1 MKKLLALVLALVMS
15 MSLVTISNAA
25 FKDADKIS
33 NKEAVDV
40 MAAVGVLAGYDNGE
54 FGATDTLT
62 RAQACKIIAY
72 LDLGGKTADAI
83 KGSGTVFSDVAAT
96 AWYAGYVEYCAG
108 AGYVAGIGGGKF
120 DPNAN
125 VTGVQFA
132 KMLLCALGYKAEV
145 EGYTGSDYTI
155 AIARDANKNGLF
167 DDLSIA
173 TSANLTREQAAQMA
187 FNALEATVVEYQG
200 GTNVTTGDTS
210 VVVNA
215 TRNEVANKSYDYN
228 QDTDAAVTA
237 ASGTQQLCEKLY
249 GKDLKLDGD
258 TDALKRPA
266 HVWNYKGT
274 DIGTYADSADYTF
287 VANKAQSLEDS
298 VKKILNKSD
307 FELGTKY
314 YVNGEEATVASDDLK
329 VGDVVELYM
338 SSTNSKT
345 VAKAAV
351 IRYSQDKVTGKVE
364 TSTKDGKDY
373 VKVPGVTSK
382 LEAKYVK
389 GYESLAKG
397 DYVYLYTTTDSD
409 RNTTYNLFKAASFE
423 GKLTETKNSTPAKYV
438 INGTTYVANGEC
450 DPTINTYN
458 TLYTYYTDA
467 NGYIIAAVE
476 KEDSKSEYVVIQ
488 KAAAKTTGGV
498 DGDTAVEARLV
509 KMDGTTMNVTL
520 AEITA
525 TDVDDTKTLLQNAQ
539 IFSTAT
545 ENSETSAPVFFTY
558 TVNSDGEYELE
569 EADDDGTNAADTA
582 DIAKKPTK
590 IGDAIIDNGTVL
602 VLAKAGENDGES
614 NTYKYVT
621 YTGKANIPAIDG
633 AEYVAIT
640 NDKGVA
646 TYVLVYA
653 YTNDPVSSGS
663 VILFVKDEEDST
675 GKDKVNG
682 SDVNY
687 KSYTVIDDGKETTIK
702 VKTSATGIDDIAQG
716 QLMTPSYN
724 SDGYVT
730 KLDKVTA
737 GSGKYYTGNDFTY
750 SNGTLVISDSASF
763 TCAAEATV
771 FVMDADANLSES
783 DAESYSYD
791 TETTVEVYVVCTNN
805 DDKIVNYVYVVE
817 ADA

>member
-132 KMLLCALGYKAEV
+132 KMLLCALGYKAEI

-307 FELGTKY
+307 FEFGAKY
-314 YVNGEEATVASDDLK
+314 YVNGEEKTVASDNLK

-345 VAKAAV
+345 VATAAV

-373 VKVPGVTSK
+373 VKVPGVTNK

-409 RNTTYNLFKAASFE
+409 NNKTYNLFKAASFE
-423 GKLTETKNSTPAKYV
+423 GKLTETKNSTPKKYA
-438 INGTTYVANGEC
+438 ISGTTYVANGEC
-450 DPTINTYN
+450 DPTISTYN

-488 KAAAKTTGGV
+488 KAANKTTGGV

-520 AEITA
+520 AEIT
-525 TDVDDTKTLLQNAQ
+525 LENAQ

-545 ENSETSAPVFFTY
+545 EGSETSAPVFFTY

-569 EADDDGTNAADTA
+569 EADDDGTNAAGTA

-590 IGDAIIDNGTVL
+590 IGDAIIDDGTVL
-602 VLAKAGENDGES
+602 VLAKAGENDGKS

-621 YTGKANIPAIDG
+621 YTGKANIPAIED

-663 VILFVKDEEDST
+663 VILFVKGEEDST

-702 VKTSATGIDDIAQG
+702 VKTSATGINNIAQG

-750 SNGTLVISDSASF
+750 SNVTMVISDSASF

-771 FVMDADANLSES
+771 FVMDADNNLSES

-791 TETTVEVYVVCTNN
+791 TETTVDVYVVCTNN

>member
-1 MKKLLALVLALVMS
+1 MKKLLALVLALVMT

-132 KMLLCALGYKAEV
+132 KMLLCALGYKAEI

-307 FELGTKY
+307 FEFGAKY
-314 YVNGEEATVASDDLK
+314 YVNGEEKTVASDNLK

-345 VAKAAV
+345 VATAAV

-373 VKVPGVTSK
+373 VKVPGVTNK

-409 RNTTYNLFKAASFE
+409 NNKTYNLFKAASFE
-423 GKLTETKNSTPAKYV
+423 GKLTETKNSTPKKYV
-438 INGTTYVANGEC
+438 ISGTTYVANGEC
-450 DPTINTYN
+450 DPTISTYN

-488 KAAAKTTGGV
+488 KAANKTTGGV

-520 AEITA
+520 AEIT
-525 TDVDDTKTLLQNAQ
+525 LENAQ

-545 ENSETSAPVFFTY
+545 EGSETSAPVFFTY

-569 EADDDGTNAADTA
+569 EADDDGTNAAGTA

-590 IGDAIIDNGTVL
+590 IGDAIIDDGTVL
-602 VLAKAGENDGES
+602 VLAKAGENDGKS

-621 YTGKANIPAIDG
+621 YTGKANIPAIED

-663 VILFVKDEEDST
+663 VILFVKGEEDST

-702 VKTSATGIDDIAQG
+702 VKTSATGINNIAQG

-771 FVMDADANLSES
+771 FVMDADNNLSES

-791 TETTVEVYVVCTNN
+791 TETTVDVYVVCTNN

>member
-132 KMLLCALGYKAEV
+132 KMLLCALGYKAEI

-307 FELGTKY
+307 FEFGAKY
-314 YVNGEEATVASDDLK
+314 YVNGEEKTVASDNLK

-345 VAKAAV
+345 VATAAV

-373 VKVPGVTSK
+373 VKVPGVTNK

-409 RNTTYNLFKAASFE
+409 NNKTYNLFKAASFE
-423 GKLTETKNSTPAKYV
+423 GKLTETKNSTPKKYA
-438 INGTTYVANGEC
+438 ISGTTYVANGEC
-450 DPTINTYN
+450 DPTISTYN

-488 KAAAKTTGGV
+488 KAANKTTGGV

-520 AEITA
+520 AEIT
-525 TDVDDTKTLLQNAQ
+525 LENAQ

-545 ENSETSAPVFFTY
+545 EGSETSAPVFFTY

-569 EADDDGTNAADTA
+569 EADDDGTNAAGTA

-590 IGDAIIDNGTVL
+590 IGDAIIDDGTVL
-602 VLAKAGENDGES
+602 VLAKAGENDGKS

-621 YTGKANIPAIDG
+621 YTGKANIPAIED

-663 VILFVKDEEDST
+663 VILFVKGEEDST

-702 VKTSATGIDDIAQG
+702 VKTSATGINNIAQG

-771 FVMDADANLSES
+771 FVMDADNNLSES

-791 TETTVEVYVVCTNN
+791 TETTVDVYVVCTNN

>member
-62 RAQACKIIAY
+62 RAQACKIVAY

-108 AGYVAGIGGGKF
+108 AGYVAGVGGGKF
-120 DPNAN
+120 DPDAK
-125 VTGVQFA
+125 VTGVQFG
-132 KMLLCALGYKAEV
+132 KMLLCALGYKAEI
-145 EGYTGSDYTI
+145 EGYTGADYTI

-307 FELGTKY
+307 FEFGTNY
-314 YVNGEEATVASDDLK
+314 YVNGEENTVASDDLK

-345 VAKAAV
+345 VATAAV

-373 VKVPGVTSK
+373 VKVPGVTNK

-409 RNTTYNLFKAASFE
+409 DNTTYNLFKAASFE
-423 GKLTETKNSTPAKYV
+423 GKLTETKNSTPKKYV
-438 INGTTYVANGEC
+438 ISGTTYVANGEC
-450 DPTINTYN
+450 DPTISTYN

-488 KAAAKTTGGV
+488 KAANKTTGGV

-520 AEITA
+520 AEIT
-525 TDVDDTKTLLQNAQ
+525 LENAQ

-545 ENSETSAPVFFTY
+545 EGSETSAPVFFTY

-569 EADDDGTNAADTA
+569 EADDDGTNAAGTA

-590 IGDAIIDNGTVL
+590 IGDAIIDDGTVL
-602 VLAKAGENDGES
+602 VLAKAGENDGKS

-621 YTGKANIPAIDG
+621 YTGKANIPAIED

-663 VILFVKDEEDST
+663 VILFVKGEEDST

-702 VKTSATGIDDIAQG
+702 VKTSATGINNIAQG

-737 GSGKYYTGNDFTY
+737 GSGKYYTGDDFTY

-771 FVMDADANLSES
+771 FVMDADNNLSES

-805 DDKIVNYVYVVE
+805 DDQIVNYVYVVE
-817 ADA
+817 S

>member
-132 KMLLCALGYKAEV
+132 KMLLCALGYKAEI

-307 FELGTKY
+307 FEFGAKY
-314 YVNGEEATVASDDLK
+314 YVNGEEKTVASDNLK

-345 VAKAAV
+345 VATAAV

-373 VKVPGVTSK
+373 VKVPGVTNK

-409 RNTTYNLFKAASFE
+409 NNKTYNLFKAASFE
-423 GKLTETKNSTPAKYV
+423 GKLTETKNSTPKKYV
-438 INGTTYVANGEC
+438 ISGTTYVANGEC
-450 DPTINTYN
+450 DPTISTYN

-488 KAAAKTTGGV
+488 KAANKTTGGV

-520 AEITA
+520 AEIT
-525 TDVDDTKTLLQNAQ
+525 LENAQ

-545 ENSETSAPVFFTY
+545 EGSETSAPVFFTY

-569 EADDDGTNAADTA
+569 EADDDGTNAAGTA

-590 IGDAIIDNGTVL
+590 IGDAIIDDGTVL
-602 VLAKAGENDGES
+602 VLAKAGENDGKS

-621 YTGKANIPAIDG
+621 YTGKANIPAIED

-663 VILFVKDEEDST
+663 VILFVKGEEDST

-702 VKTSATGIDDIAQG
+702 VKTSATGINNIAQG

-771 FVMDADANLSES
+771 FVMDADNNLSES

-791 TETTVEVYVVCTNN
+791 TETTVDVYVVCTNN